1 MSDTSSPT
9 VHPQIHWS
17 ENGAEH
23 SARWRSE
30 SGMPPPKRVVIAD
43 DRTTADQAYR
53 LACEGTA
60 MLWRGDF
67 QNARQL
73 LQALARRADHMN
85 DKPSKK
91 AKAAKLAKPEPSIT
105 ESFHLHR
112 QAQSQRAR
120 TLAML
125 LLPFDAD
132 YTIPLRR
139 APDVK
144 LACNEAYGR
153 GEEAFVAS
161 LRELLGLI
169 GAHEWRRTGV
179 ELPIWKDVKVTVS
192 GPFDGGAANPGDV
205 GADGAEVWPAIIE
218 AAYAQQY
225 KAGDT
230 QYSTGVLPGDVMEAV
245 LGAGA
250 DTVGA
255 GSIDAAGMSAKLAD
269 GEAVV
274 AWTPPFEDANGNSLM
289 TPAQTALINEY
300 GIAGGHAYAVSEIIP
315 AGTSY
320 VDASGTSVVAAE
332 DIVVL
337 DNPWGSSDVMMPYSD
352 YQTVY
357 GHVSSA
363 PTD

>member
-1 MSDTSSPT
+1 MSLALSD
-9 VHPQIHWS
+9 
-17 ENGAEH
+17 
-23 SARWRSE
+23 SAASAART
-30 SGMPPPKRVVIAD
+30 IAD
-43 DRTTADQAYR
+43 FNFPT
-53 LACEGTA
+53 
-60 MLWRGDF
+60 
-67 QNARQL
+67 
-73 LQALARRADHMN
+73 
-85 DKPSKK
+85 PP
-91 AKAAKLAKPEPSIT
+91 LAKPAEQT
-105 ESFHLHR
+105 
-112 QAQSQRAR
+112 
-120 TLAML
+120 
-125 LLPFDAD
+125 PF
-132 YTIPLRR
+132 
-139 APDVK
+139 V
-144 LACNEAYGR
+144 R
-153 GEEAFVAS
+153 GE
-161 LRELLGLI
+161 GD
-169 GAHEWRRTGV
+169 AHTVDPNDIKQDGYGSCAVLSTLHTIARQDPSVIQDMIQDNGDGTYTVTFQERVEVLGV
-179 ELPIWKDVKVTVS
+179 ETPFWKDVEVTVS

-205 GADGAEVWPAIIE
+205 GAGGAEVWPAIIE

-274 AWTPPFEDANGNSLM
+274 AWTPPFEDANGNPLM

-320 VDASGTSVVAAE
+320 VDASGTSIVAAE